1 MRLRHAVLLGF
12 PLFLLTFLAIG
23 AAAESPRIEVVKQ
36 MILRPNDPWP
46 RSRGHVVLAVPGSTE
61 AFKAYHEPGGN
72 FSPAFGSFGISLWV
86 TDGDGRRITTSDLL
100 PLNQIQ
106 QRFVWPSQ
114 PIWPKRLEIPAI
126 QTQTPY
132 YEATWSVQAEN
143 RYQLRLIPN
152 STNHIDLV
160 LRSVGPAG
168 GPIHSLI
175 WFPDNRLFVNDRWVL
190 SFNARPKHVEVV
202 PPPSHALSQRPTA
215 EVSWPAE
222 SAWGYARLRLAPH
235 LDHSVTIQDASIP
248 PSNPLQVSSLRIPA
262 RLQLPDTNFLS
273 SIEAQV
279 AHLMMGLVRN
289 ETRPGDPNHYPL
301 NWLRDGAYTIVA
313 LARAG
318 HLDLATQLVQPF
330 AEHDFF
336 GGFGAE
342 ADAPG
347 LALWAL
353 TEVAGMKGDTRF
365 DRWLWPHAQRKAN
378 LILDMLQATNA
389 IRKPFAGPI
398 VPAHTNRNDL
408 DLVCEP
414 ARDGLIV
421 GRMDWHR
428 PILFVNAV
436 SYLGLVNA
444 ADLAQRLQRQPTADA
459 WRTRATALREAWNVA
474 LLSAEAANDRTYIS
488 GLHPTWIV
496 TDRETYQNQ
505 LGDRRARSHDSGHTL
520 QSHPLWTY
528 FHLAEAHQWLA
539 LGMPQHAWND
549 LRWFWNHQA
558 SPGLYTWWEG
568 DGEENNFHRWPTVRG
583 WVTPPHVT
591 PHYWTAAE
599 MLLLQLAMLTT
610 LDESGPQPRLI
621 IGSGIPVLWLE
632 HPLRVDGLMT
642 RLGRVDW
649 QWSNG
654 RLTVRPRGFKP
665 VVEVGRAFPVDLDLR
680 IR

>member
-1 MRLRHAVLLGF
+1 MRFRYAFRLALPLLLACT
-12 PLFLLTFLAIG
+12 PLLHT
-23 AAAESPRIEVVKQ
+23 AESPRVEVVNQ
-36 MILRPNDPWP
+36 MILRPDDPWP
-46 RSRGHVVLAVPGSTE
+46 RSRGHVILSVPGSTE
-61 AFKAYHEPGGN
+61 SFKAYHEPGGN

-86 TDGDGRRITTSDLL
+86 TDADGRRLTTSDSI
-100 PLNQIQ
+100 PLNRIQ
-106 QRFVWPSQ
+106 QQFVWPSQ

-126 QTQTPY
+126 ETHTPY
-132 YEATWSVQAEN
+132 YEATWSVLAEN
-143 RYQLRLIPN
+143 RYQLRLTPTT
-152 STNHIDLV
+152 SHHVEVV

-168 GPIHSLI
+168 GPLHSLI
-175 WFPDNRLFVNDRWVL
+175 WFPDNRLFVNDRWAV
-190 SFNARPKHVEVV
+190 SFHTRPSHVEVV
-202 PPPSHALSQRPTA
+202 PPPGHAISQRPLG

-222 SAWGYARLRLAPH
+222 QSWGYARFRLAPQ
-235 LDHSVTIQDASIP
+235 LDHWITIEDASIP
-248 PSNPLQVSSLRIPA
+248 PSNPLNVSSLRLPA
-262 RLQLPDTNFLS
+262 RIQLPDTNFLAS
-273 SIEAQV
+273 LEAQV

-301 NWLRDGAYTIVA
+301 NWLRDGAYALVA

-318 HLDLATQLVQPF
+318 HVDLAVQLSTPF

-353 TEVAGMKGDTRF
+353 TEIAGIKGDSRF
-365 DRWLWPHAQRKAN
+365 DRWLWPHAQRKVN
-378 LILDMLQATNA
+378 LILRMLETTEPM
-389 IRKPFAGPI
+389 RKPFDGPI
-398 VPAHTNRNDL
+398 VPAHTNRADL
-408 DLVCEP
+408 DLVADP

-436 SYLGLVNA
+436 SYRGLVNA
-444 ADLAQRLQRQPTADA
+444 ADLAQRLQRQTAADS
-459 WRTRATALREAWNVA
+459 WRARAESLREAWSQA
-474 LLSAEAANDRTYIS
+474 LPSPHAANDRTYIS

-496 TDRETYQNQ
+496 QDRDTYQSQ
-505 LGDRRARSHDSGHTL
+505 LAGRRARSHDREQNLVSP
-520 QSHPLWTY
+520 PLWTY

-539 LGMPQHAWND
+539 LGQPAHTWND

-568 DGEENNFHRWPTVRG
+568 DGEENSFERWPSVRG

-591 PHYWTAAE
+591 PHYWAAAE

-610 LDESGPQPRLI
+610 LDESGPQPRLL
-621 IGSGIPVLWLE
+621 IGPGVPEEWLE
-632 HPLRVDGLMT
+632 DSLRVDGLMT

-649 QWSNG
+649 QWAKG
-654 RLTVRPRGFKP
+654 RLSVRARGFKP
-665 VVEVGRAFPVDLDLR
+665 VVQPGPAFPADLDLR
-680 IR
+680 VR